1 MKVILPLPLTCCVTL
16 GEGLSLSELHLPFTH
31 WSILRLHCNQHSEQ
45 FSSPWSWAQ
54 GQSWPGGRGLVALKL
69 LDAW

>member
-31 WSILRLHCNQHSEQ
+31 WSILRLHCLTSTLSSF
-45 FSSPWSWAQ
+45 FSLGWAQ
-54 GQSWPGGRGLVALKL
+54 GQSWPGGRELVALKL
-69 LDAW
+69 P